1 MDNEPLPEPKR
12 KRTWIWI
19 VALVAVIGA
28 GAVWMRV
35 HKSREDAQVHYD
47 TTPVARGPIEA
58 KVTATGTLSAIV
70 TVQVGTQVSGTVAAL
85 HADFNS
91 KVTKGQLV
99 AKIDPSLF
107 EATRQQARANL
118 VAAEGTLAKAKAQA
132 VDADRQAARSK
143 ELLAQKLIAQAD
155 YDTAQ
160 ATADAD
166 RAGVDAAG
174 GSVEQAKAQLHQ
186 AEVNLAYTD
195 IKSPTDGTVISRNV
209 DVGQTVAASLQ
220 APVLFLIAQDL
231 AKMQVDTSVAEAD
244 IGKIR
249 PGTRATF
256 SVDAYPSERFS
267 GSVRQVRN
275 APQTVQNVVTYDAV
289 IDVDNV
295 DLKLKPGMT
304 ANCTFIYAQ
313 KDDALRVPNAALRFV
328 PPPELLA
335 ALNPGGKTGGTWR
348 GGGSGATGA
357 TSSGDDAR
365 PRGPRS
371 GGAARSDRK
380 LVWVLRDGKPVRVSL
395 KTGITDGSQTEIVD
409 GEIKEGDLVITD
421 VTMGTSAP
429 KAPSSAATQNNLP
442 RRMF

>member
-1 MDNEPLPEPKR
+1 MDNEPIAEPKR

-19 VALVAVIGA
+19 VAVVVVIAA
-28 GAVWMRV
+28 GALWMRV
-35 HKSREDAQVHYD
+35 QKNREQAQAHYD
-47 TTPVARGPIEA
+47 TTPVGRGPIEA

-70 TVQVGTQVSGTVAAL
+70 PVQVGSQVSGTVAAL

-118 VAAEGTLAKAKAQA
+118 TAAEGNLAKAKAQS
-132 VDADRQAARSK
+132 VDADRQAGRNK
-143 ELLAQKLIAQAD
+143 ELLEQKLVAQAD

-160 ATADAD
+160 ATSDAD
-166 RAGVDAAG
+166 RAGVDAAAG
-174 GSVEQAKAQLHQ
+174 GVEQAKAQLHQ

-195 IKSPTDGTVISRNV
+195 IKSPTDGTVISRSV

-244 IGKIR
+244 IGKIH

-256 SVDAYPSERFS
+256 SVDAYPAERFT
-267 GSVRQVRN
+267 GKVRQVRN

-295 DLKLKPGMT
+295 ELKLMPGMT

-335 ALNPGGKTGGTWR
+335 ALNPGGKTGGGWRR
-348 GGGSGATGA
+348 GGTGATGA
-357 TSSGDDAR
+357 ASSGDEAR
-365 PRGPRS
+365 PRGQRP
-371 GGAARSDRK
+371 GGAARSDRRP
-380 LVWVLRDGKPVRVSL
+380 VWVLRDGKPVRTL
-395 KTGITDGSQTEIVD
+395 LRTGITDGSQTEIVD
-409 GEIKEGDLVITD
+409 GELKEGDLVITD
-421 VTMGTSAP
+421 VTMGTSTRTT
-429 KAPSSAATQNNLP
+429 PSSAAAQNNLP